1 MSYKGKFR
9 PTNPHKYNGDPTNII
24 YRSSWELKLMIYL
37 DEHSDIVKWSS
48 EEFVIPYKSPIDGK
62 RHRYFPD
69 FWIKKKNGRCVM
81 IEVKPAAQT
90 KPPNPKN
97 KNNTKSGRPSR
108 RYLNEVKTYGINEA
122 KWKAAYAY
130 CRDRKW
136 DFKIMTEKEL
146 GL

>member
-1 MSYKGKFR
+1 
-9 PTNPHKYNGDPTNII
+9 
-24 YRSSWELKLMIYL
+24 MIYL

-90 KPPNPKN
+90 KPPDPKN

-136 DFKIMTEKEL
+136 EFKIMTEKEL
-146 GL
+146 NIKYPKVTPRASIAITN

>member
-37 DEHSDIVKWSS
+37 DEHSDIVKWAS
-48 EEFVIPYKSPIDGK
+48 EEFRIPYKSPIDGK
-62 RHRYFPD
+62 RHRYYPD
-69 FWIKKKNGRCVM
+69 FWIKKKNGRCVI

-90 KPPNPKN
+90 KPPDPKK

-136 DFKIMTEKEL
+136 EFKIMTEKDL
-146 GL
+146 GV

>member
-1 MSYKGKFR
+1 
-9 PTNPHKYNGDPTNII
+9 
-24 YRSSWELKLMIYL
+24 MIYL